1 MPGRIDRCATGS
13 SNTASSVRAPKSLAA
28 RGGLARTFGGL
39 AGFVVITLLCGGF
52 YILQESFANP
62 LTQGAAAVLCAAF
75 MITFAAILLFFLIKP
90 GKRIRRASLEP
101 RARDATAS
109 LRPAFSPAPESTR
122 KDHSRNNLQYQR
134 VYVDHSCIRP

>member
-1 MPGRIDRCATGS
+1 M
-13 SNTASSVRAPKSLAA
+13 
-28 RGGLARTFGGL
+28 
-39 AGFVVITLLCGGF
+39 ITLLCGGF

-134 VYVDHSCIRP
+134 VYVDHSCIRPQMCSSIQARGMAGK